1 MNNALSTERSP
12 YLLPVLLMCASL
24 TVMAG
29 ATIAPGLPGLLEH
42 FSDHPEAEYYTRFI
56 LSIPGLA
63 IALSAPVAGILAD
76 KLGRRVLLYVGVALY
91 ISSGSAG
98 LWLDDLTM
106 LLISRFILGLSV
118 GMVMVCSM
126 ALITDHFQGPERDRA
141 MGIQSSAM
149 AAGGIVFIFAG
160 SLLAD
165 VSWRAPFAVY
175 LFPIFLFPLIY
186 FFVSKPPPST
196 PEPGAIDGR
205 FPVAHASLIY
215 GIGFITMW
223 VFYLIPTQL
232 PFLAKELGAQSLKV
246 AGFAV
251 VLSQIFSAISAASYQ
266 RVRKHL
272 DNVQILLLSY
282 ALMAAGFAS
291 LSQIS
296 SVTGMFLC
304 MPLVGI
310 GLGLNFPNMS
320 IWMMS
325 RMPATMRGR
334 ASGGLTTAIFLGQ
347 FMSPFLSVP
356 LVQRVGYN
364 DSFLGAVAIMAGFII
379 LPAAVV
385 LLKRR
390 LAS

>member
-1 MNNALSTERSP
+1 MKNALNTERSP

-42 FSDHPEAEYYTRFI
+42 FSEHPEAEYYTRFI

-63 IALSAPVAGILAD
+63 IALSAPVAGVLAD
-76 KLGRRVLLYVGVALY
+76 KLGRRVLLYIGVALY

-98 LWLDDLTM
+98 LWLDDLTL
-106 LLISRFILGLSV
+106 LLISRFVLGLSV

-175 LFPIFLFPLIY
+175 VFPIILFPLIY
-186 FFVSKPPPST
+186 FFVSKPPPSM
-196 PEPGAIDGR
+196 PEPGAKDGR

-232 PFLAKELGAQSLKV
+232 PFLAQELGAQSLKV

-251 VLSQIFSAISAASYQ
+251 VLSQIFSAIAAASYQ
-266 RVRKHL
+266 RVRAQL

-282 ALMAAGFAS
+282 GLMVAGFTA
-291 LSQIS
+291 LSQTT
-296 SVTGMFLC
+296 SVTGIFLC
-304 MPLVGI
+304 MPLVGT

-356 LVQRVGYN
+356 LVQWVGYN
-364 DSFLGAVAIMAGFII
+364 DSFLGAVVIMTGFVI
-379 LPAAVV
+379 LPAAFV
-385 LLKRR
+385 LLKRK
-390 LAS
+390 LAN